1 MSLATLLQLPA
12 FVMLAI
18 AAVCLVLAAAI
29 AAGGR
34 RYRGIDGRRY
44 RSGASAAL
52 RALVALLLFSLAL
65 VIAAGGWMLR
75 GYRVLDN
82 DITVL
87 GLTAHAQGPQHWT
100 VDLSF
105 PGGKSRT
112 VELNGDA
119 FRVEAVVVKWKTP
132 AMLAGAPPLFRLD
145 RLSGRYDDAGQEAST
160 TPVVVPLA
168 EHDGWDFLDL
178 SHRYPQWLPQVDT
191 VFGSG
196 AYLPLADGGHYTVSL
211 MRTGALVAR
220 TDDMSPPVK

>member
-18 AAVCLVLAAAI
+18 AAVCLVLAIAI
-29 AAGGR
+29 GAGGR

-52 RALVALLLFSLAL
+52 RALVALVLLALAL
-65 VIAAGGWMLR
+65 VAAAGGWMLR

-87 GLTAHAQGPQHWT
+87 GVAAHAQGPKHWT

-105 PGGKSRT
+105 PDGRSRT

-145 RLSGRYDDAGQEAST
+145 RLSGRYDDASEEAST
-160 TPVVVPLA
+160 TPTVVPLA

-191 VFGSG
+191 TFGSG

-220 TDDMSPPVK
+220 TDDMTPPVK

>member
-34 RYRGIDGRRY
+34 RYRGVDGRRY

-52 RALVALLLFSLAL
+52 RALVALLLLALAL

-87 GLTAHAQGPQHWT
+87 GLTAHAQGAQHWT

-105 PGGKSRT
+105 PGGRSST
-112 VELNGDA
+112 VQLNGDA

-145 RLSGRYDDAGQEAST
+145 RLSGRYDDASQEGST
-160 TPVVVPLA
+160 TPTVVPLA

-191 VFGSG
+191 TFGSG